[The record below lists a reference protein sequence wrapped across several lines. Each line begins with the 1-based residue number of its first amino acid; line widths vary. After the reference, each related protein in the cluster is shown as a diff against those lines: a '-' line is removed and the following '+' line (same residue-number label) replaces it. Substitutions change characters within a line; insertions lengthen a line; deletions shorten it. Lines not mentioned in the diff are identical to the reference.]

1 MADNDDNKDVQLQD
15 LRTQVD
21 GLAADIQ
28 TMHERLDSTV
38 TSSNERFDQLDL
50 AQTAAATT
58 LNDIA
63 SRLDTLTMT
72 LTELQRDYGGDTEQ

>member
-21 GLAADIQ
+21 GLATDIQ

-38 TSSNERFDQLDL
+38 TSSNERFEQLDL

-63 SRLDTLTMT
+63 S
-72 LTELQRDYGGDTEQ
+72 

>member
-1 MADNDDNKDVQLQD
+1 MADNDDNKNGQLQD

-50 AQTAAATT
+50 AQTATATT
-58 LNDIA
+58 LNDIV
-63 SRLDTLTMT
+63 SRLDS
-72 LTELQRDYGGDTEQ
+72 